1 MPIYGYDC
9 NKCGHAFETLVRSS
23 ETPSCPSCDSTDLT
37 RQLSLIAAPAKGGG
51 GDAPMPMCDGAGGCG
66 MCGAGMLE

>member
-9 NKCGHAFETLVRSS
+9 NKCGHEFETLVRSS

-37 RQLSLIAAPAKGGG
+37 RQLSLIAAPAKSV
-51 GDAPMPMCDGAGGCG
+51 GDHPICDVPASCGMSCAGMCD
-66 MCGAGMLE
+66 